1 MNKIL
6 SLIGLATAFL
16 LFSCGGSVMEGGGD
30 LLGAG
35 QREGWVQTLPF
46 GMVYCMPGTFHM
58 GQADEDVAASQINF
72 NKQVTIGGFYMDE
85 TEITNSE
92 YKEFVFWN
100 DQIGDEGKTMMR
112 EAWKNA
118 GKNSG
123 LHF

>member
-1 MNKIL
+1 MVFIISVRKAAVL
-6 SLIGLATAFL
+6 PPQMTA
-16 LFSCGGSVMEGGGD
+16 
-30 LLGAG
+30 
-35 QREGWVQTLPF
+35 
-46 GMVYCMPGTFHM
+46 
-58 GQADEDVAASQINF
+58 
-72 NKQVTIGGFYMDE
+72 
-85 TEITNSE
+85 